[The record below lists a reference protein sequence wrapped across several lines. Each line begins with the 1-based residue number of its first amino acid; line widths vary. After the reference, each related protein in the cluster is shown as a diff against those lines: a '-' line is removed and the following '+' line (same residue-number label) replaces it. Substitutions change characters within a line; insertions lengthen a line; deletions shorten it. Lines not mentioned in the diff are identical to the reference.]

1 MELMATKTSERVLQ
15 MKENFWDLHLQGFSI
30 PEIANMYGLSPS
42 TVYSYLDKIAQEHEV
57 SREELLQQVH
67 KTPAYWERQEA
78 SMKAN
83 GEDIAKGFDSILES
97 ISGLQGTITDAII
110 AIDAALNNNKEDFE
124 R

>member
-30 PEIANMYGLSPS
+30 PEIAKMYNLNSV
-42 TVYSYLDKIAQEHEV
+42 TVYSHLGEIA
-57 SREELLQQVH
+57 SNLGIPREELLQQVH

-83 GEDIAKGFDSILES
+83 GKDIVEGFDSILGS
-97 ISGLQGTITDAII
+97 ISEIQGTITKAINT
-110 AIDAALNNNKEDFE
+110 IDAELNNDKGDFE
-124 R
+124 K

>member
-1 MELMATKTSERVLQ
+1 MATKTSERVLQ

-97 ISGLQGTITDAII
+97 ISGIQGTITDAIKT
-110 AIDAALNNNKEDFE
+110 IDAALNNNKEDFE

>member
-1 MELMATKTSERVLQ
+1 MATKTSEHAFKMQ
-15 MKENFWDLHLQGFSI
+15 ENFWSLHLQGFSVR
-30 PEIANMYGLSPS
+30 EIANMYGLSPS
-42 TVYSYLDKIAQEHEV
+42 TVYSYLDKIAQEHGV

-67 KTPAYWERQEA
+67 KTPAYWDRQEA

-97 ISGLQGTITDAII
+97 ISGIQGTITDAIN
-110 AIDAALNNNKEDFE
+110 AIDAALNNKEDFE